1 MSSFCTEVMVALPDP
16 RPCACPAAGAME
28 EALVVLTHHNY
39 LLFKAA
45 ISHKT
50 HSSSQKYRR
59 VGLSSESQILS
70 SLGAKPRCSNTVQN
84 GTVVDPR
91 GINQRQLLQKRKD
104 RRSDLQTPM

>member
-1 MSSFCTEVMVALPDP
+1 MALPDP